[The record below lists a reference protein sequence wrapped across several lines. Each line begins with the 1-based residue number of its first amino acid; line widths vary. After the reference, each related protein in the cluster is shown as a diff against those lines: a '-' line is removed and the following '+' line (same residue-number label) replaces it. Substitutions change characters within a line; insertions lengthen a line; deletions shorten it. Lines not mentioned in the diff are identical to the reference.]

1 MRVKINMFMKNL
13 IICAILA
20 VAVPVSL
27 ARNNENSAK
36 EVKPPVIILKLDDMT
51 YQPANDNWQRCLD
64 LLAKNKIKCA
74 VGIIGFSLEKDRPD
88 YFKWIKEQHESGMI
102 EFWCHGYRNRK
113 SSDKIGEFEESYE
126 SQKEA
131 LEKCQQLAKQ
141 KLGFPFKSFGPHWS
155 GTNAGTV
162 KAISEITEITTWM
175 YGDPKDAGNSKKYIY
190 PRYLGLEY
198 KTFLP
203 DVEKFKE
210 SYIKQ
215 VKEHD
220 CFVLQGH
227 PMAWGKDGRWEN
239 FVAIIEFLKSQNCE
253 FMTPSEYYE
262 QRVKLLP

>member
-1 MRVKINMFMKNL
+1 MHMKKL
-13 IICAILA
+13 MICAALA
-20 VAVPVSL
+20 LAITVS
-27 ARNNENSAK
+27 AAPNNENSEKNAK
-36 EVKPPVIILKLDDMT
+36 HPVIILKLDDMT
-51 YQPANDNWQRCLD
+51 YQPSNDNWQRCLD

-74 VGIIGFSLEKDRPD
+74 VGIIGFSLEKDHPE

-113 SSDKIGEFEESYE
+113 SSDKSGEFEESYE
-126 SQKEA
+126 SQKET
-131 LEKCQQLAKQ
+131 LEKCQNLAKA
-141 KLGFPFKSFGPHWS
+141 KLGFTFKSFGPHWS
-155 GTNAGTV
+155 GVNADTV
-162 KAISEITEITTWM
+162 RAISEIPEITTWM
-175 YGDPKDAGNSKKYIY
+175 YGDPKDAGKSKKYIY

-210 SYIKQ
+210 SYNKLF
-215 VKEHD
+215 KKHE
-220 CFVLQGH
+220 CLVLQGH
-227 PMAWGKDGRWEN
+227 PMAWGKNERWEN